1 MEMNRLMIDLM
12 PYGFDNEP
20 IKYEVMRGSIES
32 IDFFTYKYKNEDVWF
47 EAMKEKILTEI
58 KRKRTQNGQFLP
70 NDIELLRVYI
80 LKEELKEMR
89 VPVLQSYEFLNVSVW
104 ETEKIETEKRPLFKE
119 IKVHHQFV
127 LLEKVIKN
135 RMFKGNLEMFYR
147 LVYELGDEVGFFK
160 EVPESL
166 QQNILTALDERIIHE
181 VYSYLASHGR
191 FMALVRL
198 LLLDHPTFEEM
209 KKEYQR
215 LFGDFQENV
224 VEGSHRLERI
234 RMPYKDKDE

>member
-1 MEMNRLMIDLM
+1 M
-12 PYGFDNEP
+12 
-20 IKYEVMRGSIES
+20 KVSI
-32 IDFFTYKYKNEDVWF
+32 FFTYKYKNEDVWF

-127 LLEKVIKN
+127 LLENVIKN
-135 RMFKGNLEMFYR
+135 RMF
-147 LVYELGDEVGFFK
+147 
-160 EVPESL
+160 
-166 QQNILTALDERIIHE
+166 
-181 VYSYLASHGR
+181 
-191 FMALVRL
+191 
-198 LLLDHPTFEEM
+198 
-209 KKEYQR
+209 
-215 LFGDFQENV
+215 
-224 VEGSHRLERI
+224 
-234 RMPYKDKDE
+234 